1 MKTRKTMNSMKH
13 HPIFFKKLARSLG
26 LVLCC
31 LAPMINLQSADAQSF
46 LKAEGTKIV
55 DESGQN
61 FLIRGM
67 GLGGWMLQEGY
78 MFRLSQFGR
87 QYKIKEAINQLVGP
101 ERTKE
106 FYQLWLNNHTTKK
119 DIDSLASWGFNT
131 VRLPMH
137 YRLFTLSVDEEPVK
151 GRNTW
156 LKEGFELTDSLLSW
170 CKANHMYLI
179 LDLHATPGGQG
190 NDLNISD
197 RNPDRPSLWE
207 SEDNQKKAI
216 ALWVKLASRYK
227 DEPNIA
233 GYDIINEPNW
243 GFQDSS
249 DFRGTA
255 ETKNEPLRKFMIDVT
270 KAIRT
275 VDQRHI
281 VIIEGNGFG
290 NNYRGIFPKWDNNM
304 VMSFHKYGN
313 FNNQSSIQH
322 FIDEREKE
330 QIPLWMGESGE
341 NSNTWFT
348 EAIQLAEKNNI
359 GWTWWQL
366 KKIGINNPLEI
377 KLTPSYQRLLDYWNG
392 KAEKPQVDEA
402 WKMLKSFAMS
412 TNIDSNVFHKD
423 VIDAMFRQV
432 KYPIETKPFKQVTIQ
447 RGTIIPA
454 VDYDLGAQRVAYYD
468 TDSASYQYTPGVHT
482 MGNRGYTFR
491 NDGVDIKKDKNEP
504 YVFAMADGEWLQYT
518 VNAAKDM
525 NIKVMA
531 ELKVQNGSKIE
542 LTSEQNHQTLSVN
555 LNPDK
560 EDWQW
565 LPLGSIK
572 LHKGQNILRVKV
584 KKEGFEFKAIKFI

>member
-1 MKTRKTMNSMKH
+1 MMRKLLDQDIYSKVFSK
-13 HPIFFKKLARSLG
+13 IRSLSLG
-26 LVLCC
+26 LILFG
-31 LAPMINLQSADAQSF
+31 LTGLMNLQPASAQGF

-78 MFRLSQFGR
+78 MFRLNQFGR

-106 FYQLWLNNHTTKK
+106 FYQLWLTNNTTKK

-151 GRNTW
+151 GKNTW

-170 CKANHMYLI
+170 CKANQMYLI

-197 RNPDRPSLWE
+197 RNPDKPSLWE
-207 SEDNQKKAI
+207 NEENQKKTI

-227 DEPNIA
+227 NEKSIA

-243 GFQDSS
+243 GFQDSA

-255 ETKNEPLRKFMIDVT
+255 ETKNEPLRKFMMDVT

-275 VDQRHI
+275 VDQKHI
-281 VIIEGNGFG
+281 IIIEGNGFG

-313 FNNQSSIQH
+313 FNNQPSIQY
-322 FIDEREKE
+322 FLDQREKQ
-330 QIPLWMGESGE
+330 QIPLWLGESGE

-377 KLTPSYQRLLDYWNG
+377 KLTPSYQSLLDYWNG
-392 KAEKPQVDEA
+392 KAEKPQPDEA
-402 WKMLKSFAMS
+402 WKMLKSFALS

-432 KYPIETKPFKQVTIQ
+432 KHPLQTKPFKQVMIHK
-447 RGTIIPA
+447 GTIIPA

-468 TDSASYQYTPGVHT
+468 TDSARYQYTPGVNT
-482 MGNRGYTFR
+482 IGNKGYAFR
-491 NDGVDIKKDKNEP
+491 NDGVDIEKNDGEP

-518 VNAAKDM
+518 VNVSKDM
-525 NIKVMA
+525 SIQVMA
-531 ELKVQNGSKIE
+531 ELRVQNDSKIE
-542 LTSEQNHQTLSVN
+542 LTSKQDHQALSVN
-555 LNPDK
+555 LNPNK
-560 EDWQW
+560 GGWQW
-565 LPLGSIK
+565 LSLGQLK

-584 KKEGFEFKAIKFI
+584 EKSGFEFKSLKFI

>member
-1 MKTRKTMNSMKH
+1 MIKPHNLQKYQSVFSKK
-13 HPIFFKKLARSLG
+13 IFRGLG
-26 LVLCC
+26 LIICC
-31 LAPMINLQSADAQSF
+31 ITGLINLQPANAQGF

-55 DESGQN
+55 DESGRN

-78 MFRLSQFGR
+78 MFRLNQFGR

-106 FYQLWLNNHTTKK
+106 FYRLWLNNHTTKK

-137 YRLFTLSVDEEPVK
+137 YRLFTLSVNEEPVK
-151 GRNTW
+151 GKNTW
-156 LKEGFELTDSLLSW
+156 LKEGFELTDSLLNW
-170 CKANHMYLI
+170 CKVNHMYLI

-197 RNPDRPSLWE
+197 RNPDQPSLWE
-207 SEDNQKKAI
+207 SGENQRKAI
-216 ALWVKLASRYK
+216 ALWQKLANRYK
-227 DEPNIA
+227 NEPNIA

-255 ETKNEPLRKFMIDVT
+255 ETLNEPLRKFMVDVT

-275 VDQRHI
+275 VDQKHI

-290 NNYRGIFPKWDNNM
+290 NNYRGIFPKWDNNL

-313 FNNQSSIQH
+313 FNNQSSIQY
-322 FIDEREKE
+322 FLDQREKQ
-330 QIPLWMGESGE
+330 QIPLWLGESGE

-348 EAIQLAEKNNI
+348 EAIRLAEKNNI

-377 KLTPSYQRLLDYWNG
+377 KVTPSYQKLLDYWNG
-392 KAEKPQVDEA
+392 KAEKPQPDEA
-402 WKMLKSFAMS
+402 WKMLQNFALS
-412 TNIDSNVFHKD
+412 TNIDHNVFHKD

-432 KYPIETKPFKQVTIQ
+432 NHPSQSKPFKKVMLQKGAVIS
-447 RGTIIPA
+447 A

-482 MGNRGYTFR
+482 VGNRGHTFR

-504 YVFAMADGEWLQYT
+504 YVFSMEDGEWLQYT
-518 VNAAKDM
+518 VNAAEDM
-525 NIKVMA
+525 NVEVKA
-531 ELKVQNGSKIE
+531 KLRVQK
-542 LTSEQNHQTLSVN
+542 TSEINLIALQDHQALSVN

-560 EDWQW
+560 DDWQW
-565 LPLGSIK
+565 ISLGQLK

-584 KKEGFEFKAIKFI
+584 KKSGFEFKTLKFI